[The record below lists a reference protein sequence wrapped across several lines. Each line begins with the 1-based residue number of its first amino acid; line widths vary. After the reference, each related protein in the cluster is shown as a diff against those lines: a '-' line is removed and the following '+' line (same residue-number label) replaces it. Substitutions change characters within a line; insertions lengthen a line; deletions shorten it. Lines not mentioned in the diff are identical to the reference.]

1 MESNMKIST
10 KGRYAVRLL
19 LDIAM
24 NDEVEPVRL
33 KDTAER
39 QDISMKYLEQIISI
53 LVRAGYVKSIRGPQ
67 GGYRLTKEPKDYTI
81 GMILRQVEGSLAP
94 VSCLDDD
101 VNTCERQAECVSLRI
116 WRELNDAINGVVDKY
131 TLQDLIEWQQEANL
145 DYCI

>member
-1 MESNMKIST
+1 MKIST

-67 GGYRLTKEPKDYTI
+67 GGYRLTKEPQDYTI

-116 WRELNDAINGVVDKY
+116 WKELNDAINGVVDKY
-131 TLQDLIEWQQEANL
+131 TLKDLIEWQQEVNL